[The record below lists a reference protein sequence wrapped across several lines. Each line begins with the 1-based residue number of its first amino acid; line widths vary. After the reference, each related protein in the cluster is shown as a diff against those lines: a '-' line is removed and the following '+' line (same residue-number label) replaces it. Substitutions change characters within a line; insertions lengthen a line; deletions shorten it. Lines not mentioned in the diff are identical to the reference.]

1 MQFRSRH
8 SIEVVIAVVAGWLL
22 YWALLAEQ
30 LVRRLHTFEAMFL
43 AILLVAMLCTFAI
56 VDLRW
61 TVFREGVWKGIVTG
75 TLLGYISGVFSYV
88 IGLIVGYSGSN
99 LHSPLQQGDEL
110 VGVTLVG
117 LGYPLFVLHCWSVGL
132 ASALLLLLIRRL
144 RLSRDR

>member
-1 MQFRSRH
+1 MASSTSGERMQFRSRH

-61 TVFREGVWKGIVTG
+61 TVFREGVWILRPKPTQ
-75 TLLGYISGVFSYV
+75 
-88 IGLIVGYSGSN
+88 
-99 LHSPLQQGDEL
+99 PLAARG
-110 VGVTLVG
+110 
-117 LGYPLFVLHCWSVGL
+117 
-132 ASALLLLLIRRL
+132 
-144 RLSRDR
+144 